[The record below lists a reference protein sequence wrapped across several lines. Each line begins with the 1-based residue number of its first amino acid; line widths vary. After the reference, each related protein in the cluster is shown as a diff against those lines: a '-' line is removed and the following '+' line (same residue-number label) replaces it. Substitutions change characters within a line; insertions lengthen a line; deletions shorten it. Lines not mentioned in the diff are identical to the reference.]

1 MMIEPEIENG
11 KPIFRYYKI
20 YLVIAM
26 MAVCATLPKIFEK
39 YLINKN
45 DNLAVSFH
53 EAPTNLILIL
63 SICLILA
70 GWFFSENKIMLTIC
84 ALLLVIVNGL
94 LLQTYTVV
102 NTDGIERRTYFFT
115 NNESIKWENV
125 DELNITPKL
134 RKDYGAFNIKSVNP
148 IYTIVVPVLEIKNS
162 NGTQLFNG
170 FTTNELIDLKEWLK
184 TQPQPKAYIQP
195 IPDEYYNNYVQMGN
209 SKMEL
214 MDRLFEIKSH
224 FNEKPILL
232 N

>member
-1 MMIEPEIENG
+1 MIDSETENG
-11 KPIFRYYKI
+11 KQIFRYYKI

-26 MAVCATLPKIFEK
+26 MAVCAILPKIFRK

-45 DNLAVSFH
+45 ENLAVSFH
-53 EAPTNLILIL
+53 EAPTNLILIV

-70 GWFFSENKIMLTIC
+70 GWFFSNNKIMLTIC
-84 ALLLVIVNGL
+84 ASLLIIANGL

-102 NTDGIERRTYFFT
+102 NTDGIQRRTYFFT

-125 DELNITPKL
+125 DEIHITSTLGKGF
-134 RKDYGAFNIKSVNP
+134 RSYSTRSVNP
-148 IYTIVVPVLEIKNS
+148 IKTIVVPVLEIQYL
-162 NGTQLFNG
+162 NGTKKFSG
-170 FTTNELIDLKEWLK
+170 FTTDELIAVKEWLK
-184 TQPQPKAYIQP
+184 TQSQPKAYIQP
-195 IPDEYYNNYVQMGN
+195 IPDEYYDNYVQMGS

>member
-1 MMIEPEIENG
+1 MIDTEAEYG
-11 KPIFRYYKI
+11 KQFFRYYKI

-26 MAVCATLPKIFEK
+26 MAVCATLPKVFRK

-53 EAPTNLILIL
+53 EAPTNSILIL
-63 SICLILA
+63 SICLILV
-70 GWFFSENKIMLTIC
+70 GWFFSNNKIMLTIC
-84 ALLLVIVNGL
+84 ASLLIIANGL

-102 NTDGIERRTYFFT
+102 NTDGVERRTYFST

-125 DELNITPKL
+125 DKIHITSTLGKGF
-134 RKDYGAFNIKSVNP
+134 RSYSTRSVNP
-148 IYTIVVPVLEIKNS
+148 IKMIVVPVLEIQYS

-184 TQPQPKAYIQP
+184 TQSQPKAYIQP
-195 IPDEYYNNYVQMGN
+195 IPDEYYDNYVQMGS

-224 FNEKPILL
+224 FNEKPISL